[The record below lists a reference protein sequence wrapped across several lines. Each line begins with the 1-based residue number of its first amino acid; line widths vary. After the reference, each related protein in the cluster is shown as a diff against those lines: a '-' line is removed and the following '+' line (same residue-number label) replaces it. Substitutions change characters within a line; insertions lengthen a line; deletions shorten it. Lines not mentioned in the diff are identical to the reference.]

1 MSQTS
6 VTIQAPVAFAGLLA
20 DPNTGMSSLSLANE
34 DSARAQFGLGYF
46 LGSNPET
53 QFILPAGAAGVLA
66 GALVHS
72 HQTESRGLFTTGG
85 AGGETGLVTDEPGDL
100 LKQGRI
106 WVPVIGAVTAGLP
119 AWLIHTTAD
128 FGSWRADAGGVA
140 EVSTLTPNPIVND
153 VVYTVDVKVGLQ
165 DFHFE
170 TLSDGSATATEIC
183 DGIRAAMVL
192 DATFTALVVATGTTT
207 LILTSQNIGVDL
219 DVVSSGEGL
228 FDIVET
234 TPPATAAQLVNGVYR
249 SSTSGSGLAIL
260 DLNEP

>member
-6 VTIQAPVAFAGLLA
+6 VSIQAPVAFAGLLA
-20 DPNTGMSSLSLANE
+20 DPNKGMYSASLANE
-34 DSARAQFGLGYF
+34 DAARAKFGLGYF
-46 LGSNPET
+46 LGTNPET
-53 QFILPAGAAGVLA
+53 QFKLPAGAAGVLA

-72 HQTESRGLFTTGG
+72 HQTESRGLFTAGG

-100 LKQGRI
+100 LRQGRI

-140 EVSTLTPNPIVND
+140 EVSTLTPNPVTDSI
-153 VVYTVDVKVGLQ
+153 VYTVDIHIG
-165 DFHFE
+165 DEDYHFE
-170 TLSDGSATATEIC
+170 TLSDASATATEIC
-183 DGIRAAMVL
+183 DGIRAAMAL

-207 LILTSQNIGVDL
+207 LILTGQNIGQQL

-234 TPPATAAQLVNGVYR
+234 TPPATAAQLVKGVYR

-260 DLNEP
+260 ELNEP